1 MNVLITFAVE
11 PEFAPW
17 RKLRDFK
24 ERVVKNVSGPRASF
38 FATIGDKQVEVVLTG
53 IGENACNETLVRRD
67 IPGGQKPDLVVSS
80 GLAGALSL
88 NLKPGDLIAPRKAR
102 TLKNDANADATE
114 ELWSR
119 LTKQGALP
127 IETLI
132 TVDRVV
138 QAASEKTR
146 LAFFG
151 EAVDMESAIIMSCC
165 ARAGIPAV
173 TIRAI
178 SDAADEDLPIDFDR
192 CLTPQGAVRPLS
204 LVNAIVRRPGNLSN
218 LVRFGR
224 QSNMAA
230 QKLAQFLDEFVAS
243 VPTPEERIA
252 VI

>member
-1 MNVLITFAVE
+1 
-11 PEFAPW
+11 
-17 RKLRDFK
+17 
-24 ERVVKNVSGPRASF
+24 
-38 FATIGDKQVEVVLTG
+38 
-53 IGENACNETLVRRD
+53 
-67 IPGGQKPDLVVSS
+67 
-80 GLAGALSL
+80 
-88 NLKPGDLIAPRKAR
+88 
-102 TLKNDANADATE
+102 
-114 ELWSR
+114 
-119 LTKQGALP
+119 
-127 IETLI
+127 
-132 TVDRVV
+132 
-138 QAASEKTR
+138 
-146 LAFFG
+146 
-151 EAVDMESAIIMSCC
+151 MSCC
-165 ARAGIPAV
+165 AQAGIPAV